1 MSKTCLSS
9 EASPLSSIWVFLFY
23 SLPPSTPS
31 SSPAPVTF
39 SLYFAPSI
47 IIPLSGVAGCKEKK
61 KRKKEKTGLHVERNP
76 TFSYWNTKPTA
87 VKCSSKTQ
95 TTATH
100 IFLTFILSGES
111 MCALCLTHCCTH
123 SQWDLPPA
131 APGVCCW
138 SMNRSPAA
146 CAFLQSIKTCSTFK
160 FFQSRQLVH
169 KTDYPWQIK
178 MFLGVNPGHE

>member
-1 MSKTCLSS
+1 MSF
-9 EASPLSSIWVFLFY
+9 PFLFSP
-23 SLPPSTPS
+23 SLHPFFLSGPCNF
-31 SSPAPVTF
+31 F
-39 SLYFAPSI
+39 SLLCSFHHHPSQW
-47 IIPLSGVAGCKEKK
+47 GCRLQRKK

-123 SQWDLPPA
+123 LQWDLPPA
-131 APGVCCW
+131 ASGVCCW

-160 FFQSRQLVH
+160 FFQSRELVH

>member
-1 MSKTCLSS
+1 MSKTRLSS

-123 SQWDLPPA
+123 SQWDLPPVAQVSA
-131 APGVCCW
+131 AGQWIDRLQRAPSSKALKHVLPLNSFSPDSW
-138 SMNRSPAA
+138 S
-146 CAFLQSIKTCSTFK
+146 T
-160 FFQSRQLVH
+160 RQ
-169 KTDYPWQIK
+169 TI
-178 MFLGVNPGHE
+178 LGR